1 MKCVLICISILLIAN
16 LAKAQNKL
24 FTKSGKIAF
33 YSKAKLEDIEAVN
46 KTVVAILDIQTGEIQ
61 FSVPMKGFEFRKAL
75 MQEHFNENYIESDKY
90 PKSDFKGSIINNS
103 EIDFK
108 KNGTYTAK
116 ARGKLTIH
124 GVTNDIEAEGK
135 IIVSDAK
142 LTLSTVFTVSVQ
154 EYKIKND
161 KINNISD
168 NIKITVDCLL
178 GPLP

>member
-1 MKCVLICISILLIAN
+1 MKAVLICITILLFAELAN
-16 LAKAQNKL
+16 AQNKF

-46 KTVVAILDIQTGEIQ
+46 KTAVAVLDIQTGDIQ

-90 PKSDFKGSIINNS
+90 PKSEFKGSIINNS
-103 EIDFK
+103 DIDFK
-108 KNGTYTAK
+108 KNGTYHAK

-124 GVTNDIEAEGK
+124 GVTNDVEADGK
-135 IIVSDAK
+135 IIVNDAQ
-142 LTLSTVFTVSVQ
+142 LSLSSVFNVSVQ
-154 EYKIKND
+154 AYKIKND

-168 NIKITVDCLL
+168 NIKVTVDCILD
-178 GPLP
+178 PLP